1 MLSIQDLINKA
12 VKEEDR
18 FINVSIEKMKGE
30 IKLRIP
36 PTKEIDEL
44 KEKHIKDYEEL
55 MFDLVYNCCAEPALN
70 DNKLLEHFNCKD
82 TPYMVVEK
90 VFGLGIASNLAEFV
104 LDEKNAENSI
114 KKVDT
119 KVDAI
124 KN

>member
-12 VKEEDR
+12 VREEDR
-18 FINVSIEKMKGE
+18 FINVSIEKMEGE

-44 KEKHIKDYEEL
+44 KEKHQGNYEGL

-70 DNKLLEHFNCKD
+70 DNRLLEIFNCKD
-82 TPYMVVEK
+82 IPYMVVEK
-90 VFGLGIASNLAEFV
+90 VFGLGIASNIAELI

-114 KKVDT
+114 KKIDKKVDT
-119 KVDAI
+119 I